1 MNALASRLWEVV
13 SMTHCDS
20 QDNMNVN
27 MEVEHEQIIFI
38 AADADVF
45 NVDAA
50 LLAHKSMIILIKEY
64 PGMP

>member
-1 MNALASRLWEVV
+1 
-13 SMTHCDS
+13 MTHCDS

-50 LLAHKSMIILIKEY
+50 LLAQKSMIILIKEY

>member
-1 MNALASRLWEVV
+1 MRSHQDCGGVV

-50 LLAHKSMIILIKEY
+50 LLAQKSMIILIKEY